1 MKVNE
6 EEAPICQ
13 RLIEKYGDDYE
24 MLALTPKSR
33 GAFVEREEDALG
45 REDQRLSVDL
55 SLLREEMPLSST
67 SILFNSACLKAKA
80 RR

>member
-24 MLALTPKSR
+24 MLALTPKST
-33 GAFVEREEDALG
+33 GF
-45 REDQRLSVDL
+45 
-55 SLLREEMPLSST
+55 
-67 SILFNSACLKAKA
+67 
-80 RR
+80 

>member
-24 MLALTPKSR
+24 PLALYSEILR
-33 GAFVEREEDALG
+33 ALG
-45 REDQRLSVDL
+45 RCIG
-55 SLLREEMPLSST
+55 T
-67 SILFNSACLKAKA
+67 
-80 RR
+80 